1 MSKDKKEAKER
12 REERHNHHKIKSHTR
27 QIGDPQNLRTILPQK
42 FSHCCEDS
50 QLHVRLPSLGNLIKG
65 LGIPRKSD
73 LESQWDLII
82 GVPQD
87 WGKQR
92 LQSWRAQTKSCVH
105 QDPEEWPHRGL
116 NQTYLLVLEGLLW
129 RCGSAGAHHRD
140 MALVAAVW
148 EGPPWHKPFWR
159 SPLTLL

>member
-87 WGKQR
+87 WGYQR
-92 LQSWRAQTKSCVH
+92 LQSWRAQTKYCTH
-105 QDPEEWPHRGL
+105 QDPEKRSSDHRRL
-116 NQTYLLVLEGLLW
+116 NPIPASEVGSLW
-129 RCGSAGAHHRD
+129 RCGSAGGHDRD
-140 MALVAAVW
+140 GAPGSCSLGRPHLA
-148 EGPPWHKPFWR
+148 
-159 SPLTLL
+159 